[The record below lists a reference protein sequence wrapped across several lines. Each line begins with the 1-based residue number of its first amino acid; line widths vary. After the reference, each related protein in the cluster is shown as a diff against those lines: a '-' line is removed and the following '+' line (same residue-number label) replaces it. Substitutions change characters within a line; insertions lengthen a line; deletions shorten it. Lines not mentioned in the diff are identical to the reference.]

1 VGYYRGGKKG
11 NEIDVVVDFPG
22 GKILIEVKYRENAQI
37 GEKDAIYEL
46 ADEASSSIVVTKRE
60 DDYGVQPAKGNKK
73 ILRLPA
79 FSFLYL
85 LGNAEKHGYKGAR

>member
-1 VGYYRGGKKG
+1 LKNIKK
-11 NEIDVVVDFPG
+11 F
-22 GKILIEVKYRENAQI
+22 
-37 GEKDAIYEL
+37 
-46 ADEASSSIVVTKRE
+46 IVVTKRE